1 MLCLEVVLTESQC
14 RRSVYLTES
23 PSRRSVAFTEGSV
36 AFTEGS
42 VAFINYWFHLIK
54 IKYLNLSDQN
64 NRHKSP

>member
-1 MLCLEVVLTESQC
+1 MLCLEVD
-14 RRSVYLTES
+14 LTES
-23 PSRRSVAFTEGSV
+23 PCRS
-36 AFTEGS
+36 S